1 MPEWKPEY
9 DKVKAVKR
17 SADESASPDK
27 DLTSGAGCLVG
38 ALVVIG
44 VVLLLIIAAIGQVI
58 H

>member
-17 SADESASPDK
+17 SADESQGPDK
-27 DLTSGAGCLVG
+27 DLTSGSGCLVG
-38 ALVVIG
+38 ALVVLG
-44 VVLLLIIAAIGQVI
+44 AVLLLVIAAIGQVI